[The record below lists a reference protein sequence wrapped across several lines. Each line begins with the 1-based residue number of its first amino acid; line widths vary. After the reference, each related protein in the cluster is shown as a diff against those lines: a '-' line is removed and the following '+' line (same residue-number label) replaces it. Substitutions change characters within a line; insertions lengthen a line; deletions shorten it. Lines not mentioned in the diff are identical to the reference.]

1 MRTSGQTRKST
12 RHASIASL
20 KARLSEYLKAVKAG
34 EEIIVTDRGRPVAR
48 LTPVTGMAHGE
59 ARLEEL
65 IRAGL
70 ARPPIAPLPPD
81 FWDMPRPAD
90 PEGRVLAALL
100 EERAEGR

>member
-1 MRTSGQTRKST
+1 MQKGT

-48 LTPVTGMAHGE
+48 LTPVSGRAQGE
-59 ARLEEL
+59 ARMEEL

-81 FWDMPRPAD
+81 FWEMPRPAD
-90 PEGRVLAALL
+90 PEGRSLAALL